1 MTTEESCSKFVMHKD
16 MRGPLWVALI
26 LVTLVPM
33 PFLGCSGDEQKNED
47 SVVAVA
53 IPSTAELSSA
63 EKQSNHPSLGPGE
76 FRISVHEDGTISAF
90 ANAAP
95 RLAVLLQLAK
105 DAEFLLEIHALSWE
119 TLTTELADVTL
130 RSAVPVLVGDAEYQ
144 AEWLFDPD
152 TNQHQ
157 LLSLTVGTDP
167 MATPIAA
174 DIDSDVDTRI
184 DPQEAAAQAD
194 ESMIVKTLPEVLTQ
208 RRAMNIE
215 QSELRKRLKD
225 PDPRVRMEAAIEI
238 EPEEEGLTDLVD
250 LLLNDPNPG
259 VRAAAT
265 VSLENTD
272 QIAGV
277 NALVDALNDP
287 NPMVVV
293 EVLNSIEFA
302 GDESLVSK
310 LAPLL
315 GHTDPRVRDAAAEA
329 MDYLSGFDPQ

>member
-33 PFLGCSGDEQKNED
+33 PFLGCSGDERKNED

-53 IPSTAELSSA
+53 APSTTELASA
-63 EKQSNHPSLGPGE
+63 EKRSSHSNLGPGE
-76 FRISVHEDGTISAF
+76 FSVRIHEDGTISAF

-95 RLAVLLQLAK
+95 RLAVLLQLAE
-105 DAEFLLEIHALSWE
+105 DADFLLEIHTSSWG
-119 TLTTELADVTL
+119 TLTTELSDVTL
-130 RSAVPVLVGDAEYQ
+130 RSAVPVIVGDAEYQ
-144 AEWLFDPD
+144 AEWSFDPD
-152 TNQHQ
+152 TNQHR
-157 LLSLTVGTDP
+157 LLFLTVGTDLT
-167 MATPIAA
+167 ASPIPA
-174 DIDSDVDTRI
+174 DIDAYSDTPP
-184 DPQEAAAQAD
+184 DPQEVAAQAE
-194 ESMIVKTLPEVLTQ
+194 ESMIVEILPEVLAE
-208 RRAMNIE
+208 RRAMNVE
-215 QSELRKRLKD
+215 QSELRKMLQD

-238 EPEEEGLTDLVD
+238 EPEDEGLQDLVG
-250 LLLNDPNPG
+250 LLLNDPDPG

-265 VSLENTD
+265 VSLENAD

-293 EVLNSIEFA
+293 EVIDSIEFA
-302 GDESLVSK
+302 CDESCTPK

-315 GHTDPRVRDAAAEA
+315 DHADPRVRDAAAEA

>member
-1 MTTEESCSKFVMHKD
+1 MKY
-16 MRGPLWVALI
+16 I
-26 LVTLVPM
+26 
-33 PFLGCSGDEQKNED
+33 
-47 SVVAVA
+47 
-53 IPSTAELSSA
+53 LSSW
-63 EKQSNHPSLGPGE
+63 G
-76 FRISVHEDGTISAF
+76 
-90 ANAAP
+90 
-95 RLAVLLQLAK
+95 
-105 DAEFLLEIHALSWE
+105 

-144 AEWLFDPD
+144 ADWSFDPD

-167 MATPIAA
+167 MAAPIAA
-174 DIDSDVDTRI
+174 DIDSDADTRI
-184 DPQEAAAQAD
+184 DPQEAAAQA
-194 ESMIVKTLPEVLTQ
+194 EEIMIVEILPEVLTQ

-215 QSELRKRLKD
+215 QGELRKRLKD
-225 PDPRVRMEAAIEI
+225 PDPRIRMEAAIEI
-238 EPEEEGLTDLVD
+238 EPEEEGLTDLVE

-265 VSLENTD
+265 VSLENSD

-293 EVLNSIEFA
+293 EVIDSLEFA
-302 GDESLVSK
+302 CDESCTPQ

-315 GHTDPRVRDAAAEA
+315 GHTDRRVREAAAEA